1 MKGMPVGLMSKNYD
15 VTNLL
20 RAMPAAISM
29 TN

>member
-1 MKGMPVGLMSKNYD
+1 MGIPVSLMSKNYD

-20 RAMPAAISM
+20 RAMTAVISM